1 MEMRKTAFASCL
13 LVFLLKACGGGGA
26 EPRPEI
32 LGVRL
37 GVSKEEAH
45 RRLRDLG
52 RLEKE
57 ERKQQE
63 VWGLAGD
70 SPYSHLIVAYSKEE
84 AAAVRF
90 VTAVAKE
97 GGRRIRYA
105 DVLDTGKAQRTRAGN
120 SITYKMEVPGRDG
133 TPAYTIRAIGDDP
146 EHLKYYSVEVKE

>member
-1 MEMRKTAFASCL
+1 M
-13 LVFLLKACGGGGA
+13 
-26 EPRPEI
+26 
-32 LGVRL
+32 
-37 GVSKEEAH
+37 SKEEAH

-70 SPYSHLIVAYSKEE
+70 SPYSHLIVAYGKGD
-84 AAAVRF
+84 AAVRY

-105 DVLDTGKAQRTRAGN
+105 DVLDTGKAQQTRAGN
-120 SITYKMEVPGRDG
+120 SITYKMEVPGGDG
-133 TPAYTIRAIGDDP
+133 KPAYTVRAIGDGP
-146 EHLKYYSVEVKE
+146 EHLKYYSIEVKE